1 MFSLMLTMNDKCLLV
16 GLNPIPAFLIPL
28 LGLGKMTMRV
38 ADDKTRRL

>member
-28 LGLGKMTMRV
+28 LGSGKMTATV